1 MSFDVKELSEN
12 IDVDI
17 RSSPPKVVSIGKDCM
32 ELGYSFT
39 WETGQAPF
47 LTSPIGEKIYLDVY
61 KKIPYLTESNLERLF
76 DDIHNLPSNIA
87 VSPAVGNIVPGSS
100 SGIAVSPASDVADDD
115 AASDSLEQLEGKLW
129 HNLGSRTA
137 AVEQKVHN
145 YRQTGE
151 DRMGAIEQRLIK
163 IECGLV
169 KQHEDKLMVNLKLQ
183 KAIHYL
189 DDRMKAIERTLDDVE
204 DKITN
209 HLGEKLKVSHKLQN
223 QMWAERKKLEN
234 AFAAYDASFEQE
246 LKTAIIGVMELLHD
260 EQHKFDIKQHEWHK
274 TVHSDMNSQ
283 LKRLSSEV
291 TRVRTEATKCCNN
304 MEPNTEFSLF

>member
-1 MSFDVKELSEN
+1 
-12 IDVDI
+12 
-17 RSSPPKVVSIGKDCM
+17 
-32 ELGYSFT
+32 
-39 WETGQAPF
+39 
-47 LTSPIGEKIYLDVY
+47 
-61 KKIPYLTESNLERLF
+61 
-76 DDIHNLPSNIA
+76 
-87 VSPAVGNIVPGSS
+87 
-100 SGIAVSPASDVADDD
+100 
-115 AASDSLEQLEGKLW
+115 
-129 HNLGSRTA
+129 
-137 AVEQKVHN
+137 
-145 YRQTGE
+145 
-151 DRMGAIEQRLIK
+151 MGAIEQRLIK

-169 KQHEDKLMVNLKLQ
+169 KQHEDKLMINLKLQ
-183 KAIHYL
+183 KATHYL

-223 QMWAERKKLEN
+223 QMWAEHKKLEN

-246 LKTAIIGVMELLHD
+246 LKTAIVGVMELLHD